1 MEHVILNEETGA
13 KISIYYHESKQMLP
27 VVVICPGGGYLWLSD
42 REQRPVAEAFL
53 KQGFQAAVME
63 YNVQGQNLMYGP
75 MLDLA
80 WGVSQVRAMAE
91 EFYVDPNKIC
101 VCGFSAGGHVA
112 GMLGVS
118 WSNPKFFSE
127 KKEQDACRPNGLIL
141 CYPVVSAGEYAHRGS
156 FERLSDDTSLWDN
169 FSVEKLVNA
178 SVPPMFLW
186 HTMEDRDVP
195 VQNSLLLAQSMMNQ
209 GISSEIHIFHKGVHG
224 LSLATKEVEE
234 SDKGRYADSHVAHWL
249 DLCGEWIRDKV

>member
-27 VVVICPGGGYLWLSD
+27 MVVICPGGGYLWLSD

-101 VCGFSAGGHVA
+101 VCGFSAGGHV
-112 GMLGVS
+112 L
-118 WSNPKFFSE
+118 E
-127 KKEQDACRPNGLIL
+127 
-141 CYPVVSAGEYAHRGS
+141 
-156 FERLSDDTSLWDN
+156 
-169 FSVEKLVNA
+169 
-178 SVPPMFLW
+178 
-186 HTMEDRDVP
+186 
-195 VQNSLLLAQSMMNQ
+195 
-209 GISSEIHIFHKGVHG
+209 
-224 LSLATKEVEE
+224 
-234 SDKGRYADSHVAHWL
+234 
-249 DLCGEWIRDKV
+249 